1 MTDDELADAL
11 SSDFT
16 CGIAAAEEKKTTEVL
31 TFFFVSTMQSS
42 VVVKYFCYH
51 NALL

>member
-16 CGIAAAEEKKTTEVL
+16 CSIAAAEEKKSTEVL
-31 TFFFVSTMQSS
+31 IFFFAMQSS
-42 VVVKYFCYH
+42 IVVKYFCYH

>member
-16 CGIAAAEEKKTTEVL
+16 CSIAAAEEKKTTEVL
-31 TFFFVSTMQSS
+31 TFFCHAIFYCSEI
-42 VVVKYFCYH
+42 
-51 NALL
+51 LLLS